1 MSKVIIGCDPDSNKS
16 GFAKYKDGKLVELN
30 SLPII
35 NAFYYFQQE
44 YESCVN
50 EGVKIELH
58 IENLLGNRCSSFN
71 WVRKPNKDQERR
83 INAKISE
90 SVGRCKQAQAEVERI
105 AEHFGVKVV
114 HHPVSSKWKNQA
126 GKKEFER
133 LTGWNGRSNE
143 DSRSAAWFGFIG
155 SRK

>member
-16 GFAKYKDGKLVELN
+16 GFAYFKDGKLTDLRCMGIVEFYEWLSGIK
-30 SLPII
+30 SLGP
-35 NAFYYFQQE
+35 
-44 YESCVN
+44 VD
-50 EGVKIELH
+50 IELH

-71 WVRKPNKDQERR
+71 WRHDQGKRVH
-83 INAKISE
+83 AKISE
-90 SVGRCKQAQAEVERI
+90 SVGRCKQVQFEIERI
-105 AEHFGVKVV
+105 AEHFGVKIV
-114 HHPVSSKWKNQA
+114 HHPVSSKWKSQA

-133 LTGWNGRSNE
+133 LTGWAGRSNE

>member
-16 GFAKYKDGKLVELN
+16 GFAKYKDGKLVELD

-71 WVRKPNKDQERR
+71 WRHGQGKRVH
-83 INAKISE
+83 AKISE
-90 SVGRCKQAQAEVERI
+90 SVGRCKQVQFEIERI
-105 AEHFGVKVV
+105 AEHFGIKVV
-114 HHPVSSKWKNQA
+114 HHPVSSKWKNQG

-133 LTGWNGRSNE
+133 LTGWSGRSNE
-143 DSRSAAWFGFIG
+143 DSRSAAWFGFLG